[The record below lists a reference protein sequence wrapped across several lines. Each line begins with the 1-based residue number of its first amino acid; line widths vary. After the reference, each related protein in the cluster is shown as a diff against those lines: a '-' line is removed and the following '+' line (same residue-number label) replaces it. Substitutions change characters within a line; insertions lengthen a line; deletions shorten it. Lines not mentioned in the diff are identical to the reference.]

1 VRLTVNLI
9 PRADKALQLAVQL
22 TGDSKT
28 DTVNRALQ
36 VYAYLEYVISRGS
49 EVLIRER
56 DGSTGRIILGYPG
69 LAEHQDELGFLDQ
82 EQDPASR

>member
-1 VRLTVNLI
+1 MRLTVNLI

-56 DGSTGRIILGYPG
+56 DGSTGRIILGYPD
-69 LAEHQDELGFLDQ
+69 LSEYQNEMDFLDQ

>member
-1 VRLTVNLI
+1 MNLI
-9 PRADKALQLAVQL
+9 PRADKALQLAAHI

-36 VYAYLEYVISRGS
+36 VYAYLEHVMSRGS

-56 DGSTGRIILGYPG
+56 DGSTGRIILGYPDLG
-69 LAEHQDELGFLDQ
+69 EHQNELDFLDQ

>member
-1 VRLTVNLI
+1 MNLI
-9 PRADKALQLAVQL
+9 PRANAALELAIQI

-36 VYAYLEYVISRGS
+36 VYAYLEHVISDGG
-49 EVLIRER
+49 EVMIRQ
-56 DGSTGRIILGYPG
+56 DGSTFRVLLGYPDLSKKTDV
-69 LAEHQDELGFLDQ
+69 LAFLDQ

>member
-1 VRLTVNLI
+1 MRLTVNLI

-49 EVLIRER
+49 
-56 DGSTGRIILGYPG
+56 
-69 LAEHQDELGFLDQ
+69 
-82 EQDPASR
+82 